1 MGKQFKLR
9 DERQFP
15 PPEQM
20 GAMQDRYVT
29 HVETGTITKTHVA
42 AHSLVAR
49 WKRAGRLSDTQI
61 AAIALCEALWAKCGL
76 RQKLTASYGERM
88 PGGCDNEW
96 LAASVIQAGKD
107 LARIEGYCVPWQF
120 EWFENVVRWGE
131 AAGSAGAS
139 LGFNGSKGAQAATLM
154 LVQCVADQIAKE
166 ERL

>member
-9 DERQFP
+9 DERQIP

-42 AHSLVAR
+42 AHSPVQR
-49 WKRAGRLSDTQI
+49 WKRAGRLSDSQI

-76 RQKLTASYGERM
+76 RQKLTASYGERV
-88 PGGCDNEW
+88 PSGYDNEW

-107 LARIEGYCVPWQF
+107 LARIERYVPPHMF
-120 EWFENVVRWGE
+120 EVFENVVRWDE
-131 AAGSAGAS
+131 PAGTAGAS
-139 LGFNGSKGAQAATLM
+139 LGFEGSKSSQAAILM
-154 LVQCVADQIAKE
+154 LVMNVADIIAKE
-166 ERL
+166 EKL

>member
-9 DERQFP
+9 DERQIP

-42 AHSLVAR
+42 AHSPVQR
-49 WKRAGRLSDTQI
+49 WKRAGRLSDSQI

-88 PGGCDNEW
+88 PSGCDNEW

-107 LARIEGYCVPWQF
+107 LARIERYVPPHMW
-120 EWFENVVRWGE
+120 ETWENVVRFDEDSGTV
-131 AAGSAGAS
+131 GAS
-139 LGFNGSKGAQAATLM
+139 LGFKGSKATMAATLT
-154 LVQCVADQIAKE
+154 VVRCVADIIARE

>member
-9 DERQFP
+9 DERQIP

-20 GAMQDRYVT
+20 GDMQDRYVT

-42 AHSLVAR
+42 AHSPVQR

-61 AAIALCEALWAKCGL
+61 AAIALCEALWTKCGL
-76 RQKLTASYGERM
+76 RQKLTASYGERI
-88 PGGCDNEW
+88 PASCDNEW
-96 LAASVIQAGKD
+96 IAINEIQARKD

-120 EWFENVVRWGE
+120 EVFENVCRFDE
-131 AAGSAGAS
+131 AAGVAGSA
-139 LGFNGSKGAQAATLM
+139 LGFNGTKAAQAATLM
-154 LVQCVADQIAKE
+154 LVRCVADQIAKE